1 MAVTVPPVTGAGEPV
16 MTAASANVLGAGL
29 APGLGLIDGLDDGLG
44 LVSVGVGVGV
54 GVTLGA
60 GVVVV
65 TLGAGLWLG
74 VTAPVQLGVGLAVA
88 LGLGGI
94 GAGVLPV
101 CRGSQSWFGGTNS
114 WPVPLTPPPLV

>member
-1 MAVTVPPVTGAGEPV
+1 MPVTVPPVTGAGEPV

-29 APGLGLIDGLDDGLG
+29 APGLGLIDGLG

-60 GVVVV
+60 GGVVV
-65 TLGAGLWLG
+65 TFGTGLWLG
-74 VTAPVQLGVGLAVA
+74 ATVAVQLGVGLAVA

-101 CRGSQSWFGGTNS
+101 CRGSQDWFGGTNS